1 MSGGSAPDQRAAPS
15 SSGAG
20 LSRGSLPT
28 LLGIV
33 FIDMLGFAM
42 IIPLI
47 PFYAERFGASASVVG
62 VLVASYAVAQL
73 IGAPILGGLSDRVG
87 RKPVLMASLIG
98 TSVGFLLFGLAGSL
112 WLLFVARSLDGLTG
126 GNVSVA
132 QAYIADVS
140 APEKRAR
147 NFGFIGA
154 AFGIGFIVGPA
165 LGGFLSRF
173 GLSTPAFFA
182 AGLAA
187 LNVGAVIIFLPES
200 LPDRA
205 GRHEGGETEEARA
218 EPGRAFETAEA
229 PDDGAAARG
238 RARGGLSEGVAATE
252 AEGWGHLR
260 AGNRAG
266 GLLWTRFWYMLAFVT
281 YALIFAL
288 WAQYHLGVNAETA
301 GYLLAY
307 VGVLILIVQGGL
319 VGWVSKHFREGP
331 VLLTCIA
338 LLAISLAAWSQ
349 VDSIP
354 ALLIVQIPLS
364 VAAGLFGATM
374 NSALSQAVPA
384 QEVGSVLGIG
394 TSLES
399 VTRALSPTLGGI
411 LLDRAG
417 PWAPGAFGATVLA
430 LLLPFAVRALKRKR
444 PGGDSAGA
452 F

>member
-1 MSGGSAPDQRAAPS
+1 MTPAPRAPS
-15 SSGAG
+15 SDSDPGSTGEG

-62 VLVASYAVAQL
+62 LLVASYAMAQL
-73 IGAPILGGLSDRVG
+73 VGAPVLGGLSDRLG
-87 RKPVLMASLIG
+87 RKPVLVASLVG
-98 TSVGFLLFGLAGSL
+98 TSIGFLLFGLAGSL

-140 APEKRAR
+140 PPEKRAR
-147 NFGFIGA
+147 NFGFVGA
-154 AFGIGFIVGPA
+154 AFGVGFIIGPA
-165 LGGFLSRF
+165 LGGFLSRW

-187 LNVGAVIIFLPES
+187 LNVAAVLLFLPES
-200 LPDRA
+200 RPATPETAPGDLGPA
-205 GRHEGGETEEARA
+205 STPGPGQAESSSGGSGGRA
-218 EPGRAFETAEA
+218 EEP
-229 PDDGAAARG
+229 
-238 RARGGLSEGVAATE
+238 S
-252 AEGWGHLR
+252 GWGHLR

-266 GLLWTRFWYMLAFVT
+266 GLLWTRFWTMLAFVT

-288 WAQYHLGVNAETA
+288 WAQVHLGVDAETA

-307 VGVLILIVQGGL
+307 VGVLILVVQGGL
-319 VGWVSKHFREGP
+319 VGWVSKRFEEGP
-331 VLLTCIA
+331 VLLGCIA
-338 LLAISLAAWSQ
+338 LLAVSLAAWSQ
-349 VDSIP
+349 VDTIP
-354 ALLIVQIPLS
+354 ALLVVQIPLS

-374 NSALSQAVPA
+374 NSALSQAVPGG
-384 QEVGSVLGIG
+384 EVGTVLGIG

-417 PWAPGAFGATVLA
+417 PWAPGAFGSAVLV

-444 PGGDSAGA
+444 PGGNSAGA
-452 F
+452 L

>member
-1 MSGGSAPDQRAAPS
+1 
-15 SSGAG
+15 
-20 LSRGSLPT
+20 
-28 LLGIV
+28 
-33 FIDMLGFAM
+33 MLGFAM

-62 VLVASYAVAQL
+62 VLVASYAMAQL
-73 IGAPILGGLSDRVG
+73 VGAPILGGLSDRIG
-87 RKPVLMASLIG
+87 RKPVLMASLVG
-98 TSVGFLLFGLAGSL
+98 TSIGFLLFGLADSL

-147 NFGFIGA
+147 NFGFVGA

-187 LNVGAVIIFLPES
+187 LNVMAVLVFLPES
-200 LPDRA
+200 LPNP
-205 GRHEGGETEEARA
+205 
-218 EPGRAFETAEA
+218 EPGAEDETPGGPGEV
-229 PDDGAAARG
+229 DEHRRLDGTSRSDRRG
-238 RARGGLSEGVAATE
+238 REKEVS
-252 AEGWGHLR
+252 GWGHLR
-260 AGNRAG
+260 AGDRAG

-288 WAQYHLGVNAETA
+288 WAQYHLGVDAETA

-319 VGWVSKHFREGP
+319 VGWVSKRFKEGP
-331 VLLTCIA
+331 VLLTCIT
-338 LLAISLAAWSQ
+338 LLAVSLAAWSQ

-364 VAAGLFGATM
+364 VAAGLFGATI

-417 PWAPGAFGATVLA
+417 PWAPGAFGATILV
-430 LLLPFAVRALKRKR
+430 LLLPFAARALKRRR
-444 PGGDSAGA
+444 PGG
-452 F
+452 

>member
-1 MSGGSAPDQRAAPS
+1 MSDGGEAESAGRP
-15 SSGAG
+15 GAG
-20 LSRGSLPT
+20 LSGGSLPT

-42 IIPLI
+42 IVPLI

-62 VLVASYAVAQL
+62 LLVASYAMAQL
-73 IGAPILGGLSDRVG
+73 VGAPVLGAWSDRVG
-87 RKPVLMASLIG
+87 RKPVLMASLVG
-98 TSVGFLLFGLAGSL
+98 TSLGFLLFGLAGSL
-112 WLLFVARSLDGLTG
+112 WLLFLARSLDGLTG

-147 NFGFIGA
+147 NFGFVGA

-165 LGGFLSRF
+165 LGGFLSRW

-187 LNVGAVIIFLPES
+187 VNALAVLFVLPES
-200 LPDRA
+200 LP
-205 GRHEGGETEEARA
+205 G
-218 EPGRAFETAEA
+218 
-229 PDDGAAARG
+229 RG
-238 RARGGLSEGVAATE
+238 RGTPVHPRVDPESDLAHAPTSATPS
-252 AEGWGHLR
+252 AGTRGWGHLR
-260 AGNRAG
+260 AGKRAG

-288 WAQYHLGVNAETA
+288 WAQYHLGVDAETA

-319 VGWVSKHFREGP
+319 VGWVSKRFREGP
-331 VLLTCIA
+331 VILGCIA
-338 LLAISLAAWSQ
+338 LLAVSLAAWSQ
-349 VDSIP
+349 VDTIP
-354 ALLIVQIPLS
+354 ALLAVQVPLS
-364 VAAGLFGATM
+364 LAAGLFGATM
-374 NSALSQAVPA
+374 NSALSQAVPP
-384 QEVGSVLGIG
+384 QEVGAVLGIG

-399 VTRALSPTLGGI
+399 ITRALSPTLGGI

-417 PWAPGAFGATVLA
+417 HWAPGAFGATVLV
-430 LLLPFAVRALKRKR
+430 LLLPFAARALKRGR
-444 PGGDSAGA
+444 PESHSDSGTAP
-452 F
+452 

>member
-1 MSGGSAPDQRAAPS
+1 LSADHGTDGSSETAPE
-15 SSGAG
+15 GG

-33 FIDMLGFAM
+33 FVDMLGFAM

-62 VLVASYAVAQL
+62 LLVASYAMAQL
-73 IGAPILGGLSDRVG
+73 VGAPILGGLSDRVG
-87 RKPVLMASLIG
+87 RKPILMASLVG
-98 TSVGFLLFGLAGSL
+98 TSLGFLLFGLAGSL

-140 APEKRAR
+140 SPEKRAR

-165 LGGFLSRF
+165 MGGFLSRF
-173 GLSTPAFFA
+173 GLSTPAFVA

-187 LNVGAVIIFLPES
+187 LNAVAVLLILPES
-200 LPDRA
+200 LPVSSLRS
-205 GRHEGGETEEARA
+205 GSS
-218 EPGRAFETAEA
+218 PQA
-229 PDDGAAARG
+229 P
-238 RARGGLSEGVAATE
+238 AATLDE
-252 AEGWGHLR
+252 GASTGPGQPGGDAVLAGGAEGSADHTRGWGHLR

-288 WAQYHLGVNAETA
+288 WAQYHLGVDAETA

-319 VGWVSKHFREGP
+319 VGWVSKRFPEGP

-338 LLAISLAAWSQ
+338 LLAVSLAAWSQ
-349 VDSIP
+349 VDTIP
-354 ALLIVQIPLS
+354 ALLAVQVPLS

-384 QEVGSVLGIG
+384 QEVGAVLGIG

-399 VTRALSPTLGGI
+399 ITRALSPTLGGI
-411 LLDRAG
+411 LLDKAG
-417 PWAPGAFGATVLA
+417 PWAPGAFGATVLV
-430 LLLPFAVRALKRKR
+430 LLLPFAVRALKRTPPAPAPPAR
-444 PGGDSAGA
+444 S
-452 F
+452 